1 VSWNWCCVSRLSATG
16 TAAVV
21 VVVGG
26 GGGGGGAV
34 VAVAG
39 GVGVCDDRRHVSAL
53 GTCVP

>member
-1 VSWNWCCVSRLSATG
+1 MSWNPCCVSRLSGTD

-21 VVVGG
+21 VV
-26 GGGGGGAV
+26 GGGGAV

>member
-1 VSWNWCCVSRLSATG
+1 MSWNRCCVSRLSASDTA
-16 TAAVV
+16 AAVV
-21 VVVGG
+21 V
-26 GGGGGGAV
+26 GGGGGAV

>member
-1 VSWNWCCVSRLSATG
+1 VSWNRCCVSRLSASDTAAAA
-16 TAAVV
+16 AAVV
-21 VVVGG
+21 
-26 GGGGGGAV
+26 GGGGGAV